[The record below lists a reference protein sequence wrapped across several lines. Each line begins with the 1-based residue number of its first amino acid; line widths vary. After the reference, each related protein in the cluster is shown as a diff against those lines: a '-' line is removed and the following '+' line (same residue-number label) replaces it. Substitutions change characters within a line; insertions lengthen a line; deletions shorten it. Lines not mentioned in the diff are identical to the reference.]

1 MTVKIDSAEPNVF
14 PVVEKLD
21 VHDAGRGVT
30 LTLATKI
37 DGHLVPV
44 SVHLDYRKPPTWLL
58 NWSPSWRTKAAI
70 QTDQLPHLT
79 LEQLVNYVPV
89 PFRERY
95 HGSRG
100 CRGSVGIGVDLVV
113 PGHGRCVGTGARRCL
128 SLPCA

>member
-44 SVHLDYRKPPTWLL
+44 SVHLDYRQASDLAT
-58 NWSPSWRTKAAI
+58 
-70 QTDQLPHLT
+70 QLEPF
-79 LEQLVNYVPV
+79 LE
-89 PFRERY
+89 
-95 HGSRG
+95 
-100 CRGSVGIGVDLVV
+100 D
-113 PGHGRCVGTGARRCL
+113 
-128 SLPCA
+128 

>member
-44 SVHLDYRKPPTWLL
+44 SVHLD
-58 NWSPSWRTKAAI
+58 
-70 QTDQLPHLT
+70 
-79 LEQLVNYVPV
+79 
-89 PFRERY
+89 FRLGY
-95 HGSRG
+95 S
-100 CRGSVGIGVDLVV
+100 
-113 PGHGRCVGTGARRCL
+113 TGALPGGLKPRF
-128 SLPCA
+128 SLTNYPT